1 MTDQSAAQGLL
12 DFVRACPSMLHTTAA
27 ISRRLE
33 EAGFAYL
40 PEGEAWRMEP
50 GGRYYT
56 SRNNSSVIALKVGA
70 DLDSYHF
77 QLAAAHGDSPCF
89 KVKAVPEL
97 AGPGDYLRLDVEAYG
112 GMIDHTWLDRPL
124 GVAGRALVREG
135 DRVESRLFAT
145 DRDVAIIPSVAI
157 HLNREGGRAP
167 ELNRAV
173 DLCALCALELPALL
187 AVPAVM
193 VATAAAGLD
202 VTAGLTL
209 AVAVLAVGLLFASF
223 EASRPPLRQLMPTAV
238 LAATAAAGRVLFAPI
253 PDVKPVSAIAI
264 VAGAALGRR
273 SGFVVGAVAA
283 LVSNFFFGQGSWT
296 SWQMYAWGLVG
307 YLGGVL
313 SDHGAL
319 ERAWALYAWGFV
331 SALMYGAI
339 LNGYYVLG
347 FVRPLTWPAVA
358 AAYAAGAPLDIVHGI
373 ATAGFLAAI
382 WLPWG
387 RAIRRVVAKYD
398 L

>member
-1 MTDQSAAQGLL
+1 MAGKNTEKRAVQRMNAVVAGPERAASATPC
-12 DFVRACPSMLHTTAA
+12 RAPAPA
-27 ISRRLE
+27 RI
-33 EAGFAYL
+33 
-40 PEGEAWRMEP
+40 
-50 GGRYYT
+50 
-56 SRNNSSVIALKVGA
+56 
-70 DLDSYHF
+70 
-77 QLAAAHGDSPCF
+77 LAALE
-89 KVKAVPEL
+89 VP
-97 AGPGDYLRLDVEAYG
+97 
-112 GMIDHTWLDRPL
+112 
-124 GVAGRALVREG
+124 ALV
-135 DRVESRLFAT
+135 
-145 DRDVAIIPSVAI
+145 
-157 HLNREGGRAP
+157 
-167 ELNRAV
+167 
-173 DLCALCALELPALL
+173 

-209 AVAVLAVGLLFASF
+209 LVAVLAVGLLFASF

-238 LAATAAAGRVLFAPI
+238 LGATAAAGRVLFAPI

-296 SWQMYAWGLVG
+296 PWQMYAWGLVG

-313 SDHGAL
+313 ADHGAL
-319 ERAWALYAWGFV
+319 KRRGVLYGWGFI

-347 FVRPLTWPAVA
+347 FVRPLTWPSII
-358 AAYAAGAPLDIVHGI
+358 AAYAAGAPLDVVHGI
-373 ATAGFLAAI
+373 ATAAFLAAI
-382 WLPWG
+382 WAPWG

-398 L
+398 LSTR